1 MNRHLETL
9 ILTLRNQK
17 VLFDADLAAIYGVP
31 TRALNQA
38 VKRNARRFPADFVFR
53 LTAKE
58 IANLR
63 AEWGAANRRETAPA
77 YHGALRSQFVTLKT
91 GRGQHLKY
99 LPYAFTEHGA
109 LMGHMMTLAPKLAAQ
124 EGCNPYPDGGFRI
137 VVNNGTEGGQEVHH
151 LHMHVMGGPRPWL
164 RG

>member
-77 YHGALRSQFVTLKT
+77 YHGALRSQFVTL
-91 GRGQHLKY
+91 R
-99 LPYAFTEHGA
+99 PGA
-109 LMGHMMTLAPKLAAQ
+109 ANT
-124 EGCNPYPDGGFRI
+124 
-137 VVNNGTEGGQEVHH
+137 
-151 LHMHVMGGPRPWL
+151 
-164 RG
+164 